1 MALPSSTRVTAS
13 GVVVDNG
20 PRRETRAKVR
30 MVGGWRAAA
39 VTELSLAHLLRFC
52 GGGSRPPQICFRRRC
67 RERQIA
73 SCGEPAWPSKLL
85 IYLAPRDRRK
95 PELRMLLYLYSP
107 AHRNPLRRANAT
119 GTTQR
124 RYAGLPAQDY
134 RSEPGQSPWH
144 ANEAWCER
152 VTLPPS
158 ASLAAISL
166 ACARKACSRRSAMA
180 AIGRPSARWH
190 ERDVIERDLAIASGM
205 LCASI
210 YSTTSFYYFST
221 HCRDSEINRGR

>member
-39 VTELSLAHLLRFC
+39 VTKLSLAHLLRFC

-85 IYLAPRDRRK
+85 IYLAPRDRRNAAL
-95 PELRMLLYLYSP
+95 PLLPGTPQSP
-107 AHRNPLRRANAT
+107 KTRKRDRDHAEALRRA
-119 GTTQR
+119 
-124 RYAGLPAQDY
+124 AGPRLPLRA
-134 RSEPGQSPWH
+134 R
-144 ANEAWCER
+144 AVALARER
-152 VTLPPS
+152 GVVRTRDLT
-158 ASLAAISL
+158 
-166 ACARKACSRRSAMA
+166 
-180 AIGRPSARWH
+180 AIGIPRCYLTRMCEESLLEKVSYGCYR
-190 ERDVIERDLAIASGM
+190 
-205 LCASI
+205 
-210 YSTTSFYYFST
+210 TTK
-221 HCRDSEINRGR
+221 RKVA